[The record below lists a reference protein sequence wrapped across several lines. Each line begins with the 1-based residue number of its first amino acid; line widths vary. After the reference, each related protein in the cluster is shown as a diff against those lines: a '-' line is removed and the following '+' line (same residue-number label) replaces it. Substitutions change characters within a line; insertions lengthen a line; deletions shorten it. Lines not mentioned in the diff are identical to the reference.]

1 MLKEKKTRIPR
12 FKRRTFKGLA
22 GIFGSRRKKSKGSVV
37 ISVESK
43 DSETIASSDSNA
55 SGQATWLE
63 ELQDFL
69 KGTEES
75 FFDLLEDLNDADC
88 VALANTFHEYEQ
100 INPSLSSLD
109 DAERTISTSF
119 ADEIDDKSGFASAV
133 SGFASAVSE
142 LDDESISSAFKSA
155 ASCFDENWVDFE
167 SQASSFVSATRASQ
181 TKRMMNYD
189 SMLRAIIKFQAIAR
203 GKILR
208 DSIHNEARR
217 KAAVRIQSH
226 MRGWLARNDIRKL
239 HESETEMAVKIQ
251 ALARGWLVRLQ
262 KTKHEKAKSRR
273 VRTERYKQFLERRN
287 RFAH

>member
-12 FKRRTFKGLA
+12 FKMRTFKGLA

-37 ISVESK
+37 ISVQSK
-43 DSETIASSDSNA
+43 DSETIATSDSND
-55 SGQATWLE
+55 SRQATWME

-69 KGTEES
+69 KGAEES

-109 DAERTISTSF
+109 HPERTI
-119 ADEIDDKSGFASAV
+119 ADEIDDKSGLSSAV
-133 SGFASAVSE
+133 SGFATAVSE
-142 LDDESISSAFKSA
+142 LDDESISSGFKSA
-155 ASCFDENWVDFE
+155 ASCLDEGWVDFE
-167 SQASSFVSATRASQ
+167 SQASSFVSGTKASQ
-181 TKRMMNYD
+181 TKRMLNYD

-208 DSIHNEARR
+208 DRIQNEARR

-239 HESETEMAVKIQ
+239 HESDVKIQ
-251 ALARGWLVRLQ
+251 ALARGWLVRLR

-273 VRTERYKQFLERRN
+273 VRTERYRQFLERRN

>member
-1 MLKEKKTRIPR
+1 MLKEKKTRIPS
-12 FKRRTFKGLA
+12 FKRRTFKGL
-22 GIFGSRRKKSKGSVV
+22 GIFGRRKKSKGSVI

-43 DSETIASSDSNA
+43 DSETVATSNSND
-55 SGQATWLE
+55 SGQATWME
-63 ELQDFL
+63 ELKDFF
-69 KGTEES
+69 KDAEES

-88 VALANTFHEYEQ
+88 LALANTFHEYEQ

-109 DAERTISTSF
+109 HPERTITASV

-142 LDDESISSAFKSA
+142 LDDESISSAFNSA
-155 ASCFDENWVDFE
+155 ASCFDESWVDFE
-167 SQASSFVSATRASQ
+167 SQASSFVSGTRASQ

-189 SMLRAIIKFQAIAR
+189 SMLKAIIKFQAIAR

-208 DSIHNEARR
+208 DKIQNEARR

-226 MRGWLARNDIRKL
+226 TRGWLARNIIRK
-239 HESETEMAVKIQ
+239 HRESETEMAVKIQ
-251 ALARGWLVRLQ
+251 ALARGWLVRLR
-262 KTKHEKAKSRR
+262 KTKHKKAKSRR